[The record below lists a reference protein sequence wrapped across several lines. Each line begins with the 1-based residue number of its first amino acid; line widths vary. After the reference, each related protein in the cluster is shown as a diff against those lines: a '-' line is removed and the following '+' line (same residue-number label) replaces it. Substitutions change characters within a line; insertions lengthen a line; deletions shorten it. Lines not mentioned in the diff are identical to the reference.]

1 MTNAHPLGGYSTATV
16 SDALDRLG
24 RPGSML
30 GLAPLFDDAR
40 LCGRAFTVRYVA
52 VG

>member
-1 MTNAHPLGGYSTATV
+1 MTSQHPLANYSTATV

-30 GLAPLFDDAR
+30 TLAVPR
-40 LCGRAFTVRYVA
+40 CRGA
-52 VG
+52 VPV